1 MFHNLRVTVRFSGS
15 SPRVGVHGPKEEAL
29 LRPLAVATRSYA
41 ALTAPD
47 VDTPLLFFASRLP

>member
-1 MFHNLRVTVRFSGS
+1 MFHNLRVTVR
-15 SPRVGVHGPKEEAL
+15 VGVRGPKEEAL

-41 ALTAPD
+41 ALTAPN